1 MIRKSKCSELD
12 GIQTFYLLLLYR
24 QTRYPLHCQSFGL
37 GPLYLWLYP
46 IAKWNKTKLS
56 NALHC
61 ACIVSLLCATYK
73 GGEQKLDA
81 LASAVSLDLYYS
93 KSECEKAL
101 LRVVWNWDR

>member
-1 MIRKSKCSELD
+1 MHCTVKTFEIESFFSGLLWLLKSHPKARKSL
-12 GIQTFYLLLLYR
+12 
-24 QTRYPLHCQSFGL
+24 
-37 GPLYLWLYP
+37 
-46 IAKWNKTKLS
+46 
-56 NALHC
+56 LHC

-101 LRVVWNWDR
+101 LRVV